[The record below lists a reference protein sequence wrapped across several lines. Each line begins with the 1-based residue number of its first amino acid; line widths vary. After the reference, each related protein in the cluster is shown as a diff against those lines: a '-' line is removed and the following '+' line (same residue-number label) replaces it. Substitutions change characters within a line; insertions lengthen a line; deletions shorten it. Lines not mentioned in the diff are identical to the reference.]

1 MSEEL
6 ENGMDSIETQS
17 EELAPAVT
25 PEVAKAIEKME
36 RDFMIKVNGKEQKA
50 TIDLN
55 DHERIKKALQLEAA
69 SGEAFQSAAAMR
81 KQQTEMENNL
91 AEFIEE
97 LKSNPLAVLQHEGLG
112 VDVRKMVEAYL
123 QAEIDRSQKSPEQL
137 QLEEAQ
143 AQLAQYQEE
152 KKAMQEANDK
162 AKQQM
167 LNQEAAQQLEA
178 EITDVIEKGGLP
190 KSKYISQKL
199 TDLAYIAYS
208 NGVDLSI
215 AEIAP
220 LVKKQYLEDM
230 KDMLGISSDEIV
242 EGLLGKERIRAMRNK
257 QLQAVKAPGTAPKDA
272 LKTQDTGSNSSK
284 KEEPQKLRAKDFFK
298 GLSG

>member
-1 MSEEL
+1 MSDEI
-6 ENGMDSIETQS
+6 ENSESIETQS

-69 SGEAFQSAAAMR
+69 SGEAFQSAAALR
-81 KQQTEMENNL
+81 KQQQEMENNL

-178 EITDVIEKGGLP
+178 EIADVIEKGELP